1 MNTFIHQVSW
11 NLEGR
16 GHSFLDIYI
25 CHCC

>member
-16 GHSFLDIYI
+16 GHSFLDI
-25 CHCC
+25 